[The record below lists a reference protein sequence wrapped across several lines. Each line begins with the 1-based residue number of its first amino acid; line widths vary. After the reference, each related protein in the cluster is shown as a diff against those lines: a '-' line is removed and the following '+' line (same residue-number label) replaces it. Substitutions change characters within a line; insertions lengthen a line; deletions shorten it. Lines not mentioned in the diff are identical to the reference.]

1 MGTTGK
7 GAHPARVL
15 GRSLEHEAQTKGSY
29 GQQRER
35 ALLDG
40 GGPVRRGGDKKDGR
54 GGQHRSGAREG
65 QRQPDGPRSARTA
78 CLHGRKRALSRRGV
92 PS

>member
-1 MGTTGK
+1 M
-7 GAHPARVL
+7 A
-15 GRSLEHEAQTKGSY
+15 

-54 GGQHRSGAREG
+54 GSCEG
-65 QRQPDGPRSARTA
+65 QRQPDGPRSARSA
-78 CLHGRKRALSRRGV
+78 CFHGRKRTLSRRGV

>member
-1 MGTTGK
+1 M
-7 GAHPARVL
+7 A
-15 GRSLEHEAQTKGSY
+15 

-54 GGQHRSGAREG
+54 GACEG
-65 QRQPDGPRSARTA
+65 QRQPDGPRSARSACFRTGANGRFRAGACPHSRHAATSTA
-78 CLHGRKRALSRRGV
+78 AGAALVGSG
-92 PS
+92 